1 MTSKERDDRNAT
13 MGLYALAL
21 VIAVVGL
28 SYASV
33 PLYQIFCQATG
44 YGGTT
49 QRATEEAFKTM
60 KPVPGAAP
68 IAIYFSAETTDTMPW
83 VFKPVQRM
91 VKVLPGETALA
102 FYSAYNPTDKPITG
116 VATYNVLPPKAGLYF
131 NKIQCFCFD
140 EQRLRPHE
148 EIDMPVFFYV
158 DPQILTDP
166 AMEGL
171 TDITLSYTFFR
182 SGDLEV
188 LDLEDE
194 MRKRQGLDGKDQLQL
209 SQTDKDKIKAWTETM
224 SAKMGVV
231 DKSKPAPAA
240 PAAAAPTS
248 ADAPAASTADPA

>member
-1 MTSKERDDRNAT
+1 
-13 MGLYALAL
+13 
-21 VIAVVGL
+21 
-28 SYASV
+28 
-33 PLYQIFCQATG
+33 
-44 YGGTT
+44 
-49 QRATEEAFKTM
+49 
-60 KPVPGAAP
+60 
-68 IAIYFSAETTDTMPW
+68 
-83 VFKPVQRM
+83 
-91 VKVLPGETALA
+91 
-102 FYSAYNPTDKPITG
+102 
-116 VATYNVLPPKAGLYF
+116 
-131 NKIQCFCFD
+131 
-140 EQRLRPHE
+140 
-148 EIDMPVFFYV
+148 MPVFFYV